1 MTDRRGITHAIRQ
14 KLNFNDDKLWKRFSS
29 RRLELIDTLDLS
41 IKKASEQDREISRVA
56 EVLRIEFNY
65 SLEYV
70 EDFHKLVRAAIQSV
84 RRNRKRSTKTDRAK
98 FKRKKES
105 SPSSSSALSHPID
118 DGYEGSEGDHEGSDY
133 ETMKVPINNKPL
145 YRKGSLKREHNEF
158 QFLSEIMRLN
168 SDSHDDAEYSRSKF
182 FSVDDKAKTSIN
194 HLTRPKVNGND
205 LSPAWSASLLNYIE
219 KSKTCSE
226 ISTCN
231 TSNLQFIGRGLIIAT
246 VGLVFEK
253 CFPSTKEESRD
264 YLRSKLTHE
273 LYLAQLYRQLDPNL
287 ITALPLTDEVA
298 TISLYTIL
306 GGCVKD
312 FGFEIILNNVGELLY
327 HRIIKEYPLMRMNS
341 HLFREENVG
350 ANNDKFLE
358 LHSLAQVAAEYG
370 NKEKPGLGPTLG
382 PTLVPA
388 LVPALVSTLRP
399 SPIPTP
405 ISRAQLPEQSKK
417 SVSIKYLSSVLNFTF
432 PTTNSATPK
441 LHELLENIRTAFQMY
456 NDSQVLTLVNRKQA
470 KVISSD
476 GDLEKVFRQE
486 GEISLEVFNQ
496 NSHPIPINEITSM
509 VRLNSDKII
518 LPPPVMGQG
527 SGMPPSF
534 KFLSND
540 EESVPKFQPLL

>member
-105 SPSSSSALSHPID
+105 SSSLSHPSLD
-118 DGYEGSEGDHEGSDY
+118 EGSVGSEGDQEGSDY
-133 ETMKVPINNKPL
+133 ETMKVPVNNKPL
-145 YRKGSLKREHNEF
+145 CRKGSLKREHNEF

-168 SDSHDDAEYSRSKF
+168 SDSHDDVEYSRSKF

-194 HLTRPKVNGND
+194 HLTRPKVSGID

-231 TSNLQFIGRGLIIAT
+231 TSNLRFIGRGLIIAT

-341 HLFREENVG
+341 HLFREGNVKESD
-350 ANNDKFLE
+350 DKFLE

-370 NKEKPGLGPTLG
+370 NKEKPALGPALGPTLG
-382 PTLVPA
+382 P
-388 LVPALVSTLRP
+388 ALVSTLGP
-399 SPIPTP
+399 SLVPTP
-405 ISRAQLPEQSKK
+405 ITGISRAQLPEQSKK

-509 VRLNSDKII
+509 VRLNNDKII